1 MWTALLP
8 LLPLVTALSF
18 PHLPTPQEALDVAGS
33 ILHPGV
39 TLTHGNDMR
48 LSSVPTDDHLVVT
61 SAMHPVRIHFMSNEA
76 GLMNRTTS
84 SGSNPTRSHGVIP
97 MPTLTL
103 G

>member
-8 LLPLVTALSF
+8 LLPLATALHF

-61 SAMHPVRIHFMSNEA
+61 SAMHPVSIFGHERDDYSPA
-76 GLMNRTTS
+76 GLQAPNQISREVM
-84 SGSNPTRSHGVIP
+84 V
-97 MPTLTL
+97 
-103 G
+103 

>member
-8 LLPLVTALSF
+8 LLPLASALHF

-48 LSSVPTDDHLVVT
+48 LSSVRTDDHLVVT
-61 SAMHPVRIHFMSNEA
+61 SAMHPVRIHSKSTGA
-76 GLMNRTTS
+76 LLTDRTTS
-84 SGSNPTRSHGVIP
+84 SESSPMRSHGVIP
-97 MPTLTL
+97 MPILTL